1 MCNTSIYIGIFSF
14 LCLQKYPGEELL
26 LIYDYDF
33 KYGENFYLC
42 ITEEAK
48 ELVLNVS

>member
-1 MCNTSIYIGIFSF
+1 MQYKHLCRY
-14 LCLQKYPGEELL
+14 LCLQKYPGEKLL
-26 LIYDYDF
+26 LVYDYDF